1 MFEERGKGMK
11 LFLGEKERAHTQMM
25 YGCWADV
32 RVTVKNSE
40 TSMVCFYF
48 SNPINYTG
56 KA

>member
-48 SNPINYTG
+48 SNPISYTG